1 MKKIKL
7 CFMTGTLEPGG
18 TENQIFLLCKY
29 VDRTKFFPVL
39 VSLRGGPMKENFESV
54 GVPVIIIGKRFKF
67 DIVAFLRIFLCLLR
81 IKPDILQTFM
91 FTSNTWGRIAGIF
104 SGMPVMVAS
113 ERSTDLWKKNHHFF
127 IDKFLGFFTDKI
139 VCNSESVKSHYEK
152 KLGQISRK
160 LIVIKNGIDL
170 ERFSFDNSKPVQKK
184 EKIVLTVSRIS
195 PEKGIQFLIEA
206 AKIVLKK
213 TKDVKFLIAGKGPLR
228 KELEDLVKKHKIQD
242 RVIFSGYIKN
252 IENLISESDV
262 VILPSLWEG
271 LPNILLEAMAMKK
284 PIIATDVGG
293 VREIVKNGENG
304 FIVKPA
310 CAREIAKRIIDV
322 LTDEKNSLRMGEN
335 GYRFVKGNFD
345 VKKMVSSYQCL
356 YTELIARKRH
366 SQKNKNVRNMRDC
379 KQK

>member
-7 CFMTGTLEPGG
+7 CFMTGTLDPGG
-18 TENQIFLLCKY
+18 TEKQILLLCRY
-29 VDRTKFFPVL
+29 INREKFNLCIISF
-39 VSLRGGPMKENFESV
+39 RGGRMEKEFEKEN
-54 GVPVIIIGKRFKF
+54 VPVRVIGKHYRFDLLALFKL
-67 DIVAFLRIFLCLLR
+67 ILVFLK
-81 IKPDILQTFM
+81 IKPDILHTFI
-91 FTSNTWGRIAGIF
+91 FTSNTWGRIAGIVVRV
-104 SGMPVMVAS
+104 PVIISS
-113 ERSTDLWKKNHHFF
+113 ERSTDPWKKNHHFF

-139 VCNSESVKSHYEK
+139 VCNSVSVKSHYEK

-184 EKIVLTVSRIS
+184 EKIVLTVSRLS
-195 PEKGIQFLIEA
+195 PEKGIQFLIES

-213 TKDVKFLIAGKGPLR
+213 TKDVKFLIAGEGPLR
-228 KELEDLVKKHKIQD
+228 NELESLIKKYKIQD
-242 RVIFSGYIKN
+242 WVIFSGYIKD

-284 PIIATDVGG
+284 PVIATDVGG

-310 CAREIAKRIIDV
+310 CAREIAERIIEV
-322 LTDEKNSLRMGEN
+322 FSDEKNSLRMGES
-335 GYRFVKGNFD
+335 GYKFVKENFD
-345 VKKMVSSYQCL
+345 VQKMVSSYQCL
-356 YTELIARKRH
+356 YTQLVARRW
-366 SQKNKNVRNMRDC
+366 KNVWNMRDC
-379 KQK
+379 K